1 MSKVSQEKLLETL
14 TEIAEK
20 LDRCAKIA
28 KRKYKVWPSAYAS
41 GAAVKCRQG
50 KIWKGIK
57 ENNDNSSDQ
66 SNIIFVMKSPFCPKK
81 MKYDHIGFVLQDGSL
96 KDMSGHRYTEDGQE
110 PMPPIK
116 YKFENTEKLFNL
128 PKNKNEA
135 IAQGLYKE
143 KKLPKIVSV
152 PSQVACN
159 IKDPKEK
166 SENCGSF
173 VKIVLKNNG
182 IETTSSNFPEDI
194 FNAIKLNNQ
203 KSLEEVISQDEA
215 KEQIKNAQQELTI
228 AKNNVKNAE
237 EKLKLAQNVLRTAA
251 RFRQRAASS
260 SVSPTATTSP
270 ESDILSTLSEA
281 VYAGNL
287 GMMEV
292 HKFMTEAPD
301 ELKQKFQE
309 FLDAG
314 MENEAWDM
322 VKKFTHS
329 ELQGIGTPGS
339 SDETGS
345 LEEKKEYKPNFSKE
359 KKQGLHGWFSRNKG
373 KGWVDCKTGKPCG
386 RQKTGRGTDRPYP
399 ACRPTKS
406 QCNKVGPKRKK
417 GSKPISWKPKSE
429 K

>member
-14 TEIAEK
+14 TQIAEK

-57 ENNDNSSDQ
+57 E
-66 SNIIFVMKSPFCPKK
+66 
-81 MKYDHIGFVLQDGSL
+81 
-96 KDMSGHRYTEDGQE
+96 E
-110 PMPPIK
+110 
-116 YKFENTEKLFNL
+116 
-128 PKNKNEA
+128 
-135 IAQGLYKE
+135 
-143 KKLPKIVSV
+143 
-152 PSQVACN
+152 
-159 IKDPKEK
+159 
-166 SENCGSF
+166 
-173 VKIVLKNNG
+173 
-182 IETTSSNFPEDI
+182 ET
-194 FNAIKLNNQ
+194 
-203 KSLEEVISQDEA
+203 LEEVISQDEA

-260 SVSPTATTSP
+260 SASPTATISP
-270 ESDILSTLSEA
+270 ESDILNTLSEA

-359 KKQGLHGWFSRNKG
+359 KNKDFMVG
-373 KGWVDCKTGKPCG
+373 FLEI
-386 RQKTGRGTDRPYP
+386 RE
-399 ACRPTKS
+399 
-406 QCNKVGPKRKK
+406 KVGLIVKPENLVEDKK
-417 GSKPISWKPKSE
+417 PEGELTDHILRVVQPNHNAIKLVQKE
-429 K
+429 KKAANQFLGNQKVKNNRNIKL